1 MGNHLQPNQLSAP
14 AIDNLLF
21 QAERQCDVSDEQTKV
36 RFFEFIHRMESL
48 STCGDDELREFWIF
62 APRGS
67 IDEFADY
74 DEYLAD
80 GEIENRQEFEELWLD
95 LYPEELKWY
104 RLATLRYRDIYSV
117 AVNRKLVLQLQPESQ
132 RFDSYPKT
140 ELLDWL
146 IAAVQQSIH
155 LLKSGQYDAFVK
167 QNLPHRHRVGKILR
181 QDYWSIFPEEK
192 EAYLAEIDPGEI
204 ILFENL
210 ISQPPENILAFRLS
224 AMTSGLY
231 FNACKLGYAANQY
244 EGAEDL
250 PAKELYLKHADGR
263 DDGLLELDEAS
274 AEAFETWSFDRKQQ
288 GGHPWEVCRGGNST
302 HISLYV
308 IHDAQGWSFR
318 LAGSSIGRSVETVKF
333 FLALTEQGYPV
344 SLSDGKEI
352 LAMLK
357 GEDYIGIVPQGV
369 FPRYCDSFFP
379 GEKMLT
385 FMNLPHEKTGQVIQS
400 AYWYP
405 IERVQLREAPD
416 PFASR

>member
-1 MGNHLQPNQLSAP
+1 M
-14 AIDNLLF
+14 
-21 QAERQCDVSDEQTKV
+21 KV
-36 RFFEFIHRMESL
+36 
-48 STCGDDELREFWIF
+48 
-62 APRGS
+62 
-67 IDEFADY
+67 
-74 DEYLAD
+74 
-80 GEIENRQEFEELWLD
+80 
-95 LYPEELKWY
+95 LK
-104 RLATLRYRDIYSV
+104 IC
-117 AVNRKLVLQLQPESQ
+117 
-132 RFDSYPKT
+132 
-140 ELLDWL
+140 
-146 IAAVQQSIH
+146 QQ
-155 LLKSGQYDAFVK
+155 
-167 QNLPHRHRVGKILR
+167 
-181 QDYWSIFPEEK
+181 
-192 EAYLAEIDPGEI
+192 
-204 ILFENL
+204 
-210 ISQPPENILAFRLS
+210 
-224 AMTSGLY
+224 
-231 FNACKLGYAANQY
+231 
-244 EGAEDL
+244 
-250 PAKELYLKHADGR
+250 KELYLKHADGR

-274 AEAFETWSFDRKQQ
+274 AEAFETWYFDRKQQ

-318 LAGSSIGRSVETVKF
+318 LAGSSMGRSVETVKF